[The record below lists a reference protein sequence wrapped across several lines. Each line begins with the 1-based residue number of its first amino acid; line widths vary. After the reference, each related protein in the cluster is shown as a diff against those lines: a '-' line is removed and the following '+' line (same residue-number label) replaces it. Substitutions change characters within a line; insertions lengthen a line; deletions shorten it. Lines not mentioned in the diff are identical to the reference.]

1 MKKLNYFWNW
11 IRLKVVSFL
20 GFLREKIRRN
30 KTEEDVIFEKTE
42 NRVGED
48 VQNQDGSEGN
58 FLSKMRFKLQS
69 AWKFL
74 RKQSYKF
81 YLKWFGISV
90 ASGISVLLILILLVY
105 FGAFGRLPSEEQ
117 LKELKQAEAS
127 LMYDTNDELIGKF
140 FIFDRTNISYEDF
153 PPYLINALIATE
165 DVRFRSHEGIDTKSL
180 MRVFF
185 KTLLLQDDS
194 SGGGSTLTMQLAKN
208 IYGRER
214 RYGKLSVPIS
224 KIKEMF
230 IAKRIERVYSKD
242 EIITLYLNTVPFSDN
257 TYGIESA
264 SQKFFGKS
272 ARELSLNEAATLV
285 GSLKATNSY
294 NPRTSPEKSQHRR
307 NVVLAQMKKYDL
319 LSEDDFNE
327 KKKDSLEVFYNHF
340 SDHQGLAPYFREQ
353 IRLQVPEILKNI
365 KKSDGTPYNLYKD
378 GLRIYTTLD
387 KTMQEYAEKA
397 VRKHLAKLQKD
408 FEISYGKKA
417 PWSLD
422 NDWFKQQVKK
432 LSVYKKLKD
441 DGFSDEKIWQKLS
454 EKKPMDL
461 SFYQK
466 DTVLSHSTLD
476 SLSHFIR
483 ILNTGFVALDP
494 KSGAVRSYVGGVDF
508 ESFKYDHVVQSQRQV
523 GSTFKPIVYA
533 TALEMGMPVCTHFS
547 PKALTYSD
555 YKFWTPTNSSK
566 IEADD
571 FTYFSVGKALR
582 ESINTIAVQTLF
594 YVGLD
599 NVIQK
604 AKQMGVKTKIPR
616 EPSIA
621 LGTAEMPLIELAK
634 VYTTFANNGTPANPY
649 FITKITD
656 NKGNIIWKYTPKK
669 NQPAL
674 SETTIQTMI
683 ELMRGT
689 INQGTASRMRGQ
701 YGISNDL
708 AGKTGTTQENKDGW
722 FAVMLPD
729 LVMLTWVGNDQQIG
743 FKSTSMGQGAN
754 SALPVSALFLQQLN
768 RNKKYNKVT
777 RGTFSVSDE
786 IRAVVAECNPIVQ
799 DNFFQRVFSERRKDT
814 VSGQDLFRIY
824 KLDSLNYTE
833 NQGVYTETTE
843 ETRSPVYFEQPKK
856 RSFFEKIFGKKE
868 E

>member
-1 MKKLNYFWNW
+1 MKKMNYFWNW
-11 IRLKVVSFL
+11 LRLKAVSFWQ
-20 GFLREKIRRN
+20 FLREKIQSN
-30 KTEEDVIFEKTE
+30 KPDGEANFQEIE
-42 NRVGED
+42 NRVGESS
-48 VQNQDGSEGN
+48 QNQYKNENN
-58 FLSKMRFKLQS
+58 FWQKIRFKLQS
-69 AWKFL
+69 AWNFL
-74 RKQSYKF
+74 RKKSYRF
-81 YLKWFGISV
+81 YLKWFGILFAGAFS
-90 ASGISVLLILILLVY
+90 ALLILVLLVY
-105 FGAFGRLPSEEQ
+105 FGAFGKLPTEND

-127 LMYDTNDELIGKF
+127 LMYDSNEELIGKF

-165 DVRFRSHEGIDTKSL
+165 DIRFRSHKGVDNRGL
-180 MRVFF
+180 LRVFF
-185 KTLLLQDDS
+185 KTILLQDDS

-214 RYGKLSVPIS
+214 RYGKLSVPIN

-230 IAKRIERVYSKD
+230 IAKRIEKIYSKD
-242 EIITLYLNTVPFSDN
+242 EILTLYLNTVPFSDN

-264 SQKFFGKS
+264 SQRFFGKS

-285 GSLKATNSY
+285 GSLKATKSY

-307 NVVLAQMKKYDL
+307 NVVLSQMKKYDL

-327 KKKDSLEVFYNHF
+327 KKQDSLEISYNHF
-340 SDHQGLAPYFREQ
+340 SDNESIAPYFREQ
-353 IRLQVPEILKNI
+353 IRLQVPELLKNI
-365 KKSDGTPYNLYKD
+365 KKEDGTPYNLYRD

-387 KTMQEYAEKA
+387 KTMQQYAEQA

-432 LSVYKKLKD
+432 LTIYKNMKE
-441 DGFSDEKIWQKLS
+441 DGLSDEEIWQKLS

-466 DTVLSHSTLD
+466 DTILSHSTLD

-508 ESFKYDHVVQSQRQV
+508 ESFKYDHVVQSRRQV
-523 GSTFKPIVYA
+523 GSTFKPFVYA

-566 IEADD
+566 IEVDD

-604 AKQMGVKTKIPR
+604 TKQMGITGKIPR

-621 LGTAEMPLIELAK
+621 LGTAEMSLMELAK
-634 VYTTFANNGTPANPY
+634 AYTTFANDGTPVNPY

-656 NKGNIIWKYTPKK
+656 NQGNVIWKNTYKK
-669 NQPAL
+669 QQTVFSQA
-674 SETTIQTMI
+674 TMQTMI

-729 LVMLTWVGNDQQIG
+729 LVMLSWVGNDQQIG

-754 SALPVSALFLQQLN
+754 SALPIAALFLQQLN
-768 RNKKYNKVT
+768 KNKKYNKVT
-777 RGTFSVSDE
+777 RGTFAVPDE
-786 IRAVVAECNPIVQ
+786 IRAMVAECNPVVQ
-799 DNFFQRVFSERRKDT
+799 DNFFQRIFSEQRKDT

-824 KLDSLNYTE
+824 KSDTLQYNE
-833 NQGVYTETTE
+833 NQEINTETTE

-856 RSFFEKIFGKKE
+856 RTFFEKIFGSKE